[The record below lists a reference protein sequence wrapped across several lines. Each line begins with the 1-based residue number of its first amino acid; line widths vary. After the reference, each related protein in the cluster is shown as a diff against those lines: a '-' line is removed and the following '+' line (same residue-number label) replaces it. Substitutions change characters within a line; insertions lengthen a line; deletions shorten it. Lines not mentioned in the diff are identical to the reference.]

1 MLLPMPLAGGAGV
14 AQPPVRKS
22 TISPAVPI
30 LSESLKAQAAQ
41 ALNPGVSAAD
51 LPVLVA
57 RWETAWARAQ
67 AAGLLTSP
75 EGKEALGRRRREAL
89 GIALLDSQPGHA
101 PMTEAQVREAFLSQG
116 EERKV
121 SHLLCRTEE
130 EAAAALK
137 RIKDGEAFDKVAPE
151 VSTDPTAS
159 QNRGDLGWIRQK
171 QMVKAFG
178 DPVFTAE
185 PGTLVGPFKTDF
197 GWHVAKV
204 HEARNPKPEDF
215 PAVKEA
221 LMKEAAAYR
230 MSVKRNAA
238 LESLR
243 SRFPLTPDMTVLE
256 VDRTTQVMPGD
267 DKRIAGK
274 VAGTAITLREL
285 KLHMGEV
292 FKSVGPSHSLGASTK
307 RSFMEG
313 LADQIRLAAAA
324 RAKGLERKPAVQGA
338 LWAAQHQEAYRL
350 YATFY
355 LGKLEVSEAQLK
367 QHHEAHPDRFL
378 RVGKLR
384 LQVLVSDSEEAAI
397 NAMNQVRLG
406 MPWGQA
412 VAQFGNA
419 EATGNPEP
427 GWVDVA
433 DLQKMLSPASLKPLL
448 TGPLGQPVGPVLASD
463 GYTLFQVQERRSG
476 TVMPLDECR
485 ELVSGDFLKSNGR
498 ALVDQ
503 SLDN

>member
-1 MLLPMPLAGGAGV
+1 
-14 AQPPVRKS
+14 
-22 TISPAVPI
+22 
-30 LSESLKAQAAQ
+30 
-41 ALNPGVSAAD
+41 
-51 LPVLVA
+51 
-57 RWETAWARAQ
+57 
-67 AAGLLTSP
+67 
-75 EGKEALGRRRREAL
+75 
-89 GIALLDSQPGHA
+89 
-101 PMTEAQVREAFLSQG
+101 MTEDQVLAAFLSQG

-130 EAAAALK
+130 EATAALR
-137 RIKDGEAFDKVAPE
+137 RIKDGEAFDKVASE
-151 VSTDPTAS
+151 VSTDPSAS
-159 QNRGDLGWIRQK
+159 QNRGDMGWIRQR
-171 QMVKAFG
+171 QMIKAFG

-185 PGTLVGPFKTDF
+185 PGILVGPFKTDF

-204 HEARNPKPEDF
+204 HEVRSPKAEDF

-221 LMKEAAAYR
+221 LMREAAASR
-230 MSVKRNAA
+230 MTMKRSAA
-238 LESLR
+238 LEGLR
-243 SRFPLTPDMTVLE
+243 PRYPLVPDMTVLD

-285 KLHMGEV
+285 KLHLGEV
-292 FKSVGPSHSLGASTK
+292 FKSVGPSHSMGASTK

-324 RAKGLERKPAVQGA
+324 KARGLDRKPAVQGA

-350 YATFY
+350 YANFY

-406 MPWGQA
+406 MPWNKA

-419 EATGNPEP
+419 EATGNSEP

-433 DLQKMLSPASLKPLL
+433 DLQKMLPPASLKPLL
-448 TGPLGQPVGPVLASD
+448 TGPIGQPVGPVLAPD

-476 TVMPLDECR
+476 AVMPLEECR
-485 ELVSGDFLKSNGR
+485 ELVGADFLKSNGR
-498 ALVDQ
+498 TLVDQ